1 MANTAVGDERGWLAE
16 HIEQFRTKLG
26 QGEVLDQLVAL
37 KAMIVEAHVKG
48 RKVIIAGNGGSAAM
62 ASHCAVDFTKNAGIR
77 CVNFN
82 EADLITCLA
91 NDFGYERWV
100 EKALEFYADGGDLII
115 LISSSGKSMNMVN
128 AARYVRARGLQLA
141 TFTGFAATNPLRQL
155 GDMNFWVDSRSY
167 NVVEMTHHMWLLA
180 VCDLI
185 VGSAE
190 SAAKKK
196 SLYAVNR

>member
-1 MANTAVGDERGWLAE
+1 MNNAEHDERAWLAE
-16 HIEQFRTKLG
+16 YFAQYRTCLFQEEVIAKLIE
-26 QGEVLDQLVAL
+26 L
-37 KAMIVEAHVKG
+37 KELMRAAHAREK
-48 RKVIIAGNGGSAAM
+48 KVILAGNGGSAAI

-82 EADLITCLA
+82 EVDLITCLA
-91 NDFGYERWV
+91 NDFGYEHWV
-100 EKALEFYADGGDLII
+100 EKALEMYADTGDLII

-155 GDMNFWVDSRSY
+155 GDLNFWVDSRSY
-167 NVVEMTHHMWLLA
+167 NVVEMTHHIWLLA

-185 VGSAE
+185 VESAE

-196 SLYAVNR
+196 SPYAVTR